1 MSNFLVSLSFQGDY
15 IRILRCNGQFMRKIV
30 LTSESKTILHK
41 RFTGLTSFSTK
52 KIKEKKK
59 ERKKREDRNPNE
71 KEEK

>member
-1 MSNFLVSLSFQGDY
+1 VSLSFQGDY

-52 KIKEKKK
+52 KIKKKISKSREKRTKT
-59 ERKKREDRNPNE
+59 ERKLER
-71 KEEK
+71 